1 MEKLIET
8 HVTKPEI
15 SYTDKATE
23 QNLRAITLEDELFLD
38 SKIMQLETF
47 ITNNHG
53 LGKSEVEK
61 DQLYFSAQTSWR
73 EYVSRLKN
81 MKYTFYLNRKE
92 YNFLTNLLL
101 TKLEY
106 TVDTVFIAVELT
118 NMLGEWELTKGKND
132 VKTDAEIKAY
142 VADATEITYMYHL
155 IAKHTVKGLTND
167 TYLFVEILKK
177 IGFISKI
184 VSYYDNNAK
193 SFNKDIQDWVSTFEE
208 GIFVEGKSWGRKEYE
223 ELMKSRSSETQTT
236 EEIKVKKT
244 SKKKEASSTNGT
256 EFEF

>member
-8 HVTKPEI
+8 HVTKPEV
-15 SYTDKATE
+15 SYLDKATN

-38 SKIMQLETF
+38 SKIMQLDNF
-47 ITNNHG
+47 IANNHG
-53 LGKSEVEK
+53 LGKTEVEK
-61 DQLYFSAQTSWR
+61 DQLYYSAQSTWR

-81 MKYTFYLNRKE
+81 MKYSFYLNRKE

-118 NMLGEWELTKGKND
+118 NMLGEWELTKGKTD
-132 VKTDAEIKAY
+132 VKSDTEIKSY

-177 IGFISKI
+177 IGFISKV
-184 VSYYDNNAK
+184 VSYYDNHAK
-193 SFNKDIQDWVSTFEE
+193 TFNKDVQDWVSTFEE
-208 GIFVEGKSWGRKEYE
+208 GVFVEGKDWGRKEYE
-223 ELMKSRSSETQTT
+223 ELMKTRAAETQTTETQTT
-236 EEIKVKKT
+236 EEIKPKKT
-244 SKKKEASSTNGT
+244 SKKKEEEKA
-256 EFEF
+256 

>member
-15 SYTDKATE
+15 SYTDKATN

-38 SKIMQLETF
+38 SNIYHLDNF
-47 ITNNHG
+47 ISNNHG
-53 LGKSEVEK
+53 LGKSEDEK
-61 DQLYFSAQTSWR
+61 DQLYYSTQTTWR
-73 EYVSRLKN
+73 EYVNRLKN
-81 MKYTFYLNRKE
+81 MKYSFYLNRKE

-118 NMLGEWELTKGKND
+118 NMLGEWELTKGKSD
-132 VKTDAEIKAY
+132 LKKDTEIKAY

-193 SFNKDIQDWVSTFEE
+193 TFNKDIQDWVSTFEE
-208 GIFVEGKSWGRKEYE
+208 GVFVEGKPWGRKEYE
-223 ELMKSRSSETQTT
+223 ELMKSRTTETQST
-236 EEIKVKKT
+236 EEIKPKKT
-244 SKKKEASSTNGT
+244 SKKKEEA
-256 EFEF
+256 

>member
-15 SYTDKATE
+15 SYTDKATN

-38 SKIMQLETF
+38 SKIMQLDTF
-47 ITNNHG
+47 IANNHG
-53 LGKSEVEK
+53 LGKSETEK
-61 DQLYFSAQTSWR
+61 DELYYSAQTTWR
-73 EYVSRLKN
+73 EYVNRLKN

-184 VSYYDNNAK
+184 VSYYDNHAK
-193 SFNKDIQDWVSTFEE
+193 TFNKDIQDWVSTFEE
-208 GIFVEGKSWGRKEYE
+208 GVFVEGKPWGRKEYE
-223 ELMKSRSSETQTT
+223 ELMKSRGTQSTD
-236 EEIKVKKT
+236 EVKPKKT
-244 SKKKEASSTNGT
+244 SKKKEANVNGT